1 MPTIMEKSAV
11 KRSLIAA
18 VLAGLLSTAAPAAMS
33 ATFKAAAEGNT
44 LVVYMTSDRDR
55 ACFTDVTFSYQR
67 DGKRVTTRYVCH
79 IFGKAGTD
87 VKFCS
92 RTDDDFV
99 DLKVESEVRANC
111 E

>member
-1 MPTIMEKSAV
+1 MKC
-11 KRSLIAA
+11 RLIAA
-18 VLAGLLSTAAPAAMS
+18 VLAGLLSAAAPAAMS
-33 ATFKAAAEGNT
+33 ATTFKAEAEGKT

-55 ACFTDVTFSYQR
+55 ACFTDVSFSYER

-99 DLKVESEVRANC
+99 NLKVESDVKANC